1 LGTPERASTAR
12 RFKDSEVFDEPH
24 AGFLNARRHFNIA
37 RARRRLRR
45 LRWLA
50 IAVICIALVAL
61 ALWWSS
67 PHWAHLLGRFHLPFH
82 VPGLK

>member
-1 LGTPERASTAR
+1 MSDEPSADFLTAR
-12 RFKDSEVFDEPH
+12 QQFNR
-24 AGFLNARRHFNIA
+24 ARS
-37 RARRRLRR
+37 RRRLQR

-50 IAVICIALVAL
+50 IAVVCVVLVAL

-67 PHWAHLLGRFHLPFH
+67 PHWLSLLARLHLHLPFH